1 MGKWE
6 VPVHVF
12 ICVSMMQLA
21 PNYAHEM
28 GENGAHRSRKQMAL
42 CFFVPQFCHGFF
54 IAILVKLLAFITK
67 INGMSF
73 WPLALHAQF
82 RALCCLSL
90 ENGHETNMASTVV
103 FATILPSHGS
113 VMHAH
118 FRWLTIHWVWI
129 IIKGWHVI
137 MSQMRQVQK
146 IRCLETPKYQLR
158 TFQNLSITSIFI

>member
-1 MGKWE
+1 
-6 VPVHVF
+6 
-12 ICVSMMQLA
+12 
-21 PNYAHEM
+21 
-28 GENGAHRSRKQMAL
+28 
-42 CFFVPQFCHGFF
+42 
-54 IAILVKLLAFITK
+54 
-67 INGMSF
+67 
-73 WPLALHAQF
+73 
-82 RALCCLSL
+82 
-90 ENGHETNMASTVV
+90 MASTVV

-113 VMHAH
+113 VIHAH